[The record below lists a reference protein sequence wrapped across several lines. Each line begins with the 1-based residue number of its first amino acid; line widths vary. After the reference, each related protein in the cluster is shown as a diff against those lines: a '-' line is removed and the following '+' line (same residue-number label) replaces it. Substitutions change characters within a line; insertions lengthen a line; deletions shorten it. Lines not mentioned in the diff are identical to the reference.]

1 MKETHIPIGVLD
13 SYQVAGIFVNWW
25 EDSPYDL
32 KSIRSSGWNAS
43 LISDATVLTTDEGKA
58 MRERVTEAE
67 DLLRSFEA
75 EKASLEGDEEEEEE
89 TDRDT
94 QAVAA
99 VNKKIR
105 EQKRNV
111 QVLKAEQSALISWMR
126 DEITPEKAKALVLQQ
141 LNSRLIDG
149 LETYLTRSRQELITV
164 FENWW
169 DKYRVPMREIEAE
182 RDKAKERLDTYL
194 RELGYNG

>member
-1 MKETHIPIGVLD
+1 M
-13 SYQVAGIFVNWW
+13 NWW

>member
-149 LETYLTRSRQELITV
+149 LETYRTRSRQELITV